1 MGLSWI
7 EPEPCPADHMVFHA
21 LASSPM
27 SSLCAGRAAGSILF
41 STRDGVRK
49 LAGMPETAG
58 V

>member
-1 MGLSWI
+1 MD
-7 EPEPCPADHMVFHA
+7 PEPWPADQMVFQA

-27 SSLCAGRAAGSILF
+27 SSLCAGRDVGSILF